1 MILHIFVIIF
11 SDLQVSVHKSID
23 NYYFMKSKT
32 KSSMLLLTSVA
43 VAVGCTQ
50 QQEGT
55 KQGPSA
61 PTGGLDRT
69 VLPIKEPTYQPI
81 RELDA
86 RNAKAPDRF
95 EVKAPD
101 NAPNVLIVLID
112 DFGFGHSSA
121 FGGPINMP
129 NLEKLASHG
138 LKYNRFHTT
147 ALCSPTRT
155 ALLTGYNHHSNN
167 AGAIMEVATAFPGNT
182 GIRPQTITPMAEVLR
197 MNGYSTAA
205 FGKYHE
211 TPPWE
216 GSVSGPYDRWPT
228 GSGFDKFY
236 GFIGGETN
244 QWHPMVYDGTT
255 RVYPKVEDPNYHFTT
270 DMTDQALAWINTQQS
285 LTPDKPFYVYFAT
298 GATHAPHHAP
308 KSYIEKYKGKFSQG
322 WDKVREETL
331 ERQKQ
336 LGIVPQNTVLAPKPA
351 DIKDWELLTP
361 DEKRLFERQMEVF
374 AGFAEHTDYEVGRLI
389 AALEERGELDN
400 TLIFYI
406 VGDNGSSAEGGMI
419 GLYNEN
425 TYFNSVQETLE
436 MQLGMIDELGTEH
449 TYNHFAAGWAVAG
462 NTPFTWTKQVASNF
476 GGTRNGMVVCWPE
489 GIQAHGEVR
498 SQFHHVIDVAP
509 TIYEATGVPAPKMVN
524 GIEQRPI
531 EGVSMVYTFNNATAP
546 DAHKTQYFEMMGN
559 RAIYHDGWFA
569 GTIHKAPWEAA
580 PRRPLTEDVWEL
592 YNVNEDFSQAH
603 NLAEE
608 NPAKLEELKKM
619 FMDEAVKYN
628 VLPIDDRSIE
638 RFDPVIAGRPD
649 LMNGRT
655 KLTLYEGAKGIPE
668 NAFIN
673 VKNTSLSIIADVE
686 VQANA
691 SGVLVCQGGDFGGW
705 TFYMTDGMPAYT
717 YNWVGLEIYTIS
729 TQQKINPGKHILKF
743 DFAYEG
749 GRGGAG
755 TGTIYLDG
763 TMIGEGTITHT
774 NANTFGVDESAD
786 VGIDENTLVFPGYKG
801 KEKFSGK
808 INSLTIETYPKQ

>member
-1 MILHIFVIIF
+1 MSLGR
-11 SDLQVSVHKSID
+11 SA
-23 NYYFMKSKT
+23 
-32 KSSMLLLTSVA
+32 LLTLTLSLLA
-43 VAVGCTQ
+43 ACSPR
-50 QQEGT
+50 QEGPPAA
-55 KQGPSA
+55 QGATS
-61 PTGGLDRT
+61 GIDRS
-69 VLPIKEPTYQPI
+69 VLPIKEPSLPAIT
-81 RELDA
+81 ELDA
-86 RNAKAPDRF
+86 RNAKAPQRF
-95 EVKAPD
+95 EVKAPEK
-101 NAPNVLIVLID
+101 APNVVVVLID
-112 DFGFGHSSA
+112 DIGFGHSSA
-121 FGGPINMP
+121 FGGPIQMP
-129 NLEKLASHG
+129 TLERLAANG

-167 AGAIMEVATAFPGNT
+167 AGAIMEIGTAFPGNT
-182 GIRPQTITPMAEVLR
+182 GIRPQTITPVAQVLR

-255 RVYPKVEDPNYHFTT
+255 RVYPKVDDPGYHFTN
-270 DMTDQALAWINTQQS
+270 DMTNQALAWMNTQQS
-285 LTPDKPFYVYFAT
+285 LTPDKPFYMYFAT

-322 WDKVREETL
+322 WDKLREETL
-331 ERQKQ
+331 ERQKK
-336 LGIVPQNTVLAPKPA
+336 LGVVPQNTVLAPKPA
-351 DIKDWELLTP
+351 DIKDWEALTA

-374 AGFAEHTDYEVGRLI
+374 AGFAEHTDDQVGRLVD
-389 AALEERGELDN
+389 ALEARGELDN
-400 TLIFYI
+400 TIFVYI

-419 GLYNEN
+419 GMFNEN
-425 TYFNSVQETLE
+425 TYFNAVPETLD
-436 MQLGMIDELGTEH
+436 MQLTRIDELGTEH

-462 NTPFTWTKQVASNF
+462 NTPFTWTKQIASNF
-476 GGTRNGMVVCWPE
+476 GGTRNGMVLHWPA
-489 GIQAHGEVR
+489 GIQKKNEVR

-509 TIYEATGVPAPKMVN
+509 TIYSAVGVPAPRIVN

-531 EGVSMVYTFNNATAP
+531 EGVPMNYTFEDAAAP
-546 DAHKTQYFEMMGN
+546 DTRKTQYFEMIGN

-592 YNVNEDFSQAH
+592 YNVNEDFSQA
-603 NLAEE
+603 NDLAAK
-608 NPAKLEELKKM
+608 NPAKLEELKKL
-619 FMDEAVKYN
+619 FMTEAVKYN

-655 KLTLYEGAKGIPE
+655 TLTLYEGATGIPE

-673 VKNTSLSIIADVE
+673 VKNSSLKITAEVDVPAD
-686 VQANA
+686 AG
-691 SGVLVCQGGDFGGW
+691 GVLVCQGGDFGGW
-705 TFYMTDGMPAYT
+705 SLYMIDGKPTYT
-717 YNWVGLEIYTIS
+717 YNWVGLESYTITS
-729 TQQKINPGKHILKF
+729 NRKVPPGKHTITF

-749 GRGGAG
+749 GRGGGGVG
-755 TGTIYLDG
+755 TLLLNGEK
-763 TMIGEGTITHT
+763 IGEGRIAKT
-774 NANTFGVDESAD
+774 NSNTFGIDESAD
-786 VGIDENTLVFPGYKG
+786 VGTDENTPVTPAYAKRERFTGRIGSVTLQTTPPA
-801 KEKFSGK
+801 S
-808 INSLTIETYPKQ
+808 